1 MHVDLKSV
9 LLKVE
14 KAENVVEFSK
24 FVVFFGVDDAEV
36 FDLLLD
42 AYARKIS
49 RTTVDGILTVLVN
62 LAHTLSPSASQAFK
76 LANQEFGQRLR
87 FEYQALHYD
96 LYVNA
101 EDLSKI
107 LTVLLDHHQLDGDLK
122 QQVIDSIGE
131 NRSQYTF
138 EIMADLAVIYATKM
152 DPKYQELFFSKY
164 MHAFVRN
171 LPYLKEET
179 LYQMLWS
186 FVKADRLV
194 VREDAYEWI

>member
-1 MHVDLKSV
+1 
-9 LLKVE
+9 
-14 KAENVVEFSK
+14 
-24 FVVFFGVDDAEV
+24 
-36 FDLLLD
+36 
-42 AYARKIS
+42 
-49 RTTVDGILTVLVN
+49 
-62 LAHTLSPSASQAFK
+62 
-76 LANQEFGQRLR
+76 
-87 FEYQALHYD
+87 
-96 LYVNA
+96 VNA

-179 LYQMLWS
+179 LY
-186 FVKADRLV
+186 
-194 VREDAYEWI
+194 